1 MRSQYFVRIHK
12 NGYQNAAILKM
23 VAKHN
28 EGVEP
33 FSISDF
39 LSFQS
44 IHRALDNDTEKNFC
58 IERDET
64 DDSTFRVS
72 EDGGKTFTLTIR
84 KVTIHSL
91 KEMADEFGEKYNS
104 DI

>member
-1 MRSQYFVRIHK
+1 MRTQYFVRIHK

-28 EGVEP
+28 EGIEP
-33 FSISDF
+33 MGISDF

-64 DDSTFRVS
+64 EDTTFRVS

-84 KVTIHSL
+84 EVAILTLS
-91 KEMADEFGEKYNS
+91 EMAENFGSKYNE
-104 DI
+104 I

>member
-1 MRSQYFVRIHK
+1 
-12 NGYQNAAILKM
+12 M

-44 IHRALDNDTEKNFC
+44 IHRALNNDTEKDFC

-64 DDSTFRVS
+64 EDSTFRVS

-84 KVTIHSL
+84 EVSIHSIQ
-91 KEMADEFGEKYNS
+91 EMVEAFGERYNN